1 VFVCVCV
8 YKTKPQNFANL
19 EPIWSQTSD
28 SESILE
34 SMVVLVDFVLES
46 SFAEFNSVIR
56 CCSMHRDTH
65 TYQDM
70 RNTEIDKQTGRHTH
84 TSRYID

>member
-1 VFVCVCV
+1 LCVCV

-19 EPIWSQTSD
+19 EPIWSQTLD

-56 CCSMHRDTH
+56 CCSTHRDTD

-70 RNTEIDKQTGRHTH
+70 RIQKQTNKQAGTYTRAN
-84 TSRYID
+84 I